1 MALQDIIT
9 NLGTAIIN
17 LVTSKITKHD
27 SEIEETLLELQA
39 KIDGLLEGSGEPSF
53 GGASVDMLDF
63 VNNTEVNTLNT
74 NSKTIVGS
82 INEVD
87 TTIGDIDTTLTEII
101 DGGAE

>member
-27 SEIEETLLELQA
+27 AEIEETLLELKTKVDA
-39 KIDGLLEGSGEPSF
+39 LIENGEEPSF
-53 GGASVDMLDF
+53 GGSSVDMLDF

-74 NSKTIVGS
+74 TSKTIVGS